1 MIVICDKAQDIV
13 IPAGLGDNA
22 GVVYEKSGVE
32 SLNGQQGDLTL
43 KTVNGNE
50 LLGEGDV
57 AIDTGV
63 ESLNGQKGAL
73 NLKTVNGNELTGEGN
88 IEIQAGVE
96 SVNGETGAVKIKSV
110 NGQSLVGDGDVEIQ
124 AGLKYFELTA
134 DKAKEA
140 YDEVVNH
147 WDSLSGYTGDY
158 VFTYNN
164 RQGNIANYYFVKIT
178 HIDDATGNYVL
189 FSCVD
194 TDAGFN
200 YRDSTIKTF
209 SVIVYNNNNG
219 ANYNLRTYYNTFTI
233 PTKVSQLTNDSEFQT
248 KSQVDFAIENAISG
262 VSGDQNVIVLD
273 GLTQEERKAVY
284 DKFDKSKPIDAV
296 FVYGNSSSFRA
307 FWQGQDIYFY
317 CFNENENGIKLQG
330 YYFSSDGSVGG
341 QAIAP
346 NYTNS
351 LIIEVNEHINESDNF
366 NCGYKGSFQNYLV
379 EPFTRP
385 NAYFILFK
393 KGYGANTK
401 SVYAPFTAVWD
412 KDFIDNN
419 YTATPVTIQF
429 TIDGITYKYR
439 NDLTNQNTWQYD
451 GKISMYDSHSI
462 NGYNGT
468 SLVLG
473 GAALDATD
481 RNKYVAIRSMMG
493 YDTIFNGDNDGS
505 CPYLTITTTD
515 SQMYKVPVVVKCN
528 KQNDSATRA
537 TFEFDLNGYHYLYT
551 QDNQGDLTFSFTSKT
566 QIANINSN
574 EVSSIKVL
582 TQSEYDALE
591 PKDPNTMY
599 CIKGQ

>member
-73 NLKTVNGNELTGEGN
+73 TLKTVNGNELTGEGN

-110 NGQSLVGDGDVEIQ
+110 NGQSLMGEGDVPVDVGVETLNGQKGDLKIKSVNGADMLGEGNVAIDTGVDSLNGQKGALTLKTVNGNELTGDGNIEIK
-124 AGLKYFELTA
+124 AGS
-134 DKAKEA
+134 D
-140 YDEVVNH
+140 
-147 WDSLSGYTGDY
+147 
-158 VFTYNN
+158 
-164 RQGNIANYYFVKIT
+164 
-178 HIDDATGNYVL
+178 
-189 FSCVD
+189 
-194 TDAGFN
+194 
-200 YRDSTIKTF
+200 
-209 SVIVYNNNNG
+209 
-219 ANYNLRTYYNTFTI
+219 
-233 PTKVSQLTNDSEFQT
+233 
-248 KSQVDFAIENAISG
+248 
-262 VSGDQNVIVLD
+262 NVIVLD

-296 FVYGNSSSFRA
+296 FVYSNSTSVRA

-317 CFNENENGIKLQG
+317 CFTENENGIKLQG
-330 YYFSSDGSVGG
+330 FYFSSDGSVGG

-366 NCGYKGSFQNYLV
+366 NCGYTGSFQNYLV

-566 QIANINSN
+566 QIANINSD
-574 EVSSIKVL
+574 EVSNIKVL

-591 PKDPNTMY
+591 PKDPHTMY